1 MIGNCSW
8 WRTGRAVLAYG
19 HDPRQSIGGGAS
31 SGGPYGM
38 LVSFRIAASRVRQTR
53 PKSPQKA
60 ERICRST

>member
-38 LVSFRIAASRVRQTR
+38 LVSFRIAVRQTR